1 MILSKY
7 YNSLESMQKAG
18 QGNAV
23 ITEIVKKSLRDSLLP
38 VSIPNR
44 KVPKK
49 GTNDVKNQ
57 DK

>member
-1 MILSKY
+1 
-7 YNSLESMQKAG
+7 MQKAG